1 MVSNSK
7 ILTVSYGTFSCTL
20 EGFDDSFDTMK
31 AIAEYF
37 RDLASEDRYFG
48 AEPPVPDAE
57 MLARIAER
65 EIARRVEAR
74 EERGNIVLRAAPYG
88 AMAAPLAPF
97 TAPQSA
103 TAAMPSTSGAPAQAP
118 VQAAPAQPTPAPQP
132 VSAPSAKAASPEQE
146 WEDVAE
152 APAPPMAPA
161 PAPAPAMAT
170 PPLRPTP
177 VPHPDPD
184 SVAAKLQRIRDV
196 VTKSAA
202 ITEAQSFSEDEHAE
216 NFLSDTVETM
226 ETALELDEQSHD
238 DTAGD
243 DDEIA
248 SLLSRLAQD
257 SPAAEADTA
266 QPFADDWDDE
276 SVAANGIATDPVDFG
291 DSVDSAGTNAA
302 NRDSTDDAAALS
314 AVAVDEDGFYDE
326 PLSETETEIQTAA
339 ARDAMSPF
347 HEDLDENELD
357 ENDLDEDDLDTFELD
372 TFELNEEEA
381 IAAELDED
389 DSDIARSR
397 AVAEA
402 ARVFT
407 VKRAAF
413 DAAIARGELVAAADD
428 AADEAGMDHADTAAQ
443 ARSEIRRDMPKL
455 KPHHDLSAEDEEALR
470 RELEAVEAEL
480 LETDRDADGHILT
493 SLDDED
499 FEEGYEDEGDLQSL
513 FEDEDDE
520 AGEAR
525 TDAATPDAPLVLRDP
540 RERLVQSGTED
551 DVSRLMAKAESALT
565 EPENE
570 SKRNAIAHLRKAVA
584 ATKAEQSAGT
594 LPDRTPATSAFRE
607 DLADVVRPR
616 RPVADVG
623 AARPRP
629 AETRPAPLKLVAEQR
644 VDLPEGHFTADR
656 PTAPVRPRRVS
667 LAALPEDGEEG
678 AVPVSAPVAEGGFA
692 DFAKKMGATALPDL
706 LEAAAAYLVHVEG
719 NDEFSRPQLMT
730 KARQAADGLSRE
742 DGLRAL
748 GQLLRQGKLQ
758 KMRGGLFTAS
768 DDIGFKPNARRVG

>member
-1 MVSNSK
+1 MVSSSK

-37 RDLASEDRYFG
+37 RDLAAEDRYFG

-74 EERGNIVLRAAPYG
+74 EERGSIVLRAAPYG
-88 AMAAPLAPF
+88 AMSAPLAPF
-97 TAPQSA
+97 AAPQSA
-103 TAAMPSTSGAPAQAP
+103 AAAMPDTKP
-118 VQAAPAQPTPAPQP
+118 AAPAEAPAPATAPQA
-132 VSAPSAKAASPEQE
+132 SAPDTGTQEPASGTAGQAADAPAAKAAEPAQE

-152 APAPPMAPA
+152 APAPVQAPE
-161 PAPAPAMAT
+161 PAMTT

-196 VTKSAA
+196 VTQTAA
-202 ITEAQSFSEDEHAE
+202 VAETHSYSEDEHAE
-216 NFLSDTVETM
+216 NFLSETVETM
-226 ETALELDEQSHD
+226 ETALDLDDQTAD
-238 DTAGD
+238 DTAED

-248 SLLSRLAQD
+248 ALLSRLAQD
-257 SPAAEADTA
+257 APAQDASAQDASAQDASAQSADAA
-266 QPFADDWDDE
+266 QTVGDTWDDE
-276 SVAANGIATDPVDFG
+276 SVEANGIATDLVDFG
-291 DSVDSAGTNAA
+291 YETVDTADENAA
-302 NRDSTDDAAALS
+302 KSRSAEGEEALPP
-314 AVAVDEDGFYDE
+314 VAVDEDGFYDDPVNVAE
-326 PLSETETEIQTAA
+326 VAA
-339 ARDAMSPF
+339 AREAIAPF
-347 HEDLDENELD
+347 YEDLDESELD
-357 ENDLDEDDLDTFELD
+357 EAEPEEDESDL
-372 TFELNEEEA
+372 
-381 IAAELDED
+381 
-389 DSDIARSR
+389 ARSR

-413 DAAIARGELVAAADD
+413 DAAVAKGELVADSEDADD
-428 AADEAGMDHADTAAQ
+428 AAATDHTETDAQ
-443 ARSEIRRDMPKL
+443 DHEHDISQHDMPKL
-455 KPHHDLSAEDEEALR
+455 KPYHDLSAEDEEALR
-470 RELEAVEAEL
+470 RELAAVEAEL
-480 LETDRDADGHILT
+480 VEINRDADGQILT
-493 SLDDED
+493 SLDEEDFAQDED
-499 FEEGYEDEGDLQSL
+499 GDDSELTSL
-513 FEDEDDE
+513 FEEDE
-520 AGEAR
+520 AQ
-525 TDAATPDAPLVLRDP
+525 TTAATPAPPLVLRDP
-540 RERLVQSGTED
+540 RDRLVQTSTED
-551 DVSRLMAKAESALT
+551 DVSRLMAKTETALT
-565 EPENE
+565 APENA

-584 ATKAEQSAGT
+584 ATKAEQSAGN
-594 LPDRTPATSAFRE
+594 LPDRNPSTSAFRE

-616 RPVADVG
+616 RPVSEAG

-644 VDLPEGHFTADR
+644 VDLPEGHMTAAR
-656 PTAPVRPRRVS
+656 PDAPVRPRRVS
-667 LAALPEDGEEG
+667 LTSLPDDG
-678 AVPVSAPVAEGGFA
+678 ADSPVPVAAPVAEGGFA
-692 DFAKKMGATALPDL
+692 DFAQKMGATALPDL

-730 KARQAADGLSRE
+730 KARQAVNGTLSRE

-768 DDIGFKPNARRVG
+768 DDIGFKPDARRVG